1 MAVKKKKGLGRGL
14 DALIAPSVPQ
24 ANHSTASAISNDTS
38 TLPTPSSEKAA
49 TSTETSTQP
58 NVVEKIVEVP
68 VEKIVEKVVEVP
80 VEKVVEKVV
89 EVPVEKIVEK
99 VIEKE
104 SETMVKI
111 DEIEPNRSQPRQNF
125 DEDAL
130 QELADSIKLHGII
143 QPLIVQ
149 KNDEFYKI
157 IAGERRWRAAR
168 LAGLTEVPVIIKDY
182 TPMESME
189 IALIENLQRENLNP
203 IEEAIGYNLLM
214 DEFNLTQELISQRV
228 GKSRSAIANSLRLL
242 SLEDEIQKMLI
253 LGTLTSGHAR
263 AILSLDDKELRIAL
277 SKRIIEDNLN
287 VRQAEALAKQLQ
299 KKKPQKKKSE
309 KTAYDIEI
317 EKIQN
322 TLSSAMGTKVRIN
335 HTAKKG
341 KIEIE
346 YYGNE
351 DLERVLGFFNIKGE

>member
-1 MAVKKKKGLGRGL
+1 MAKKGLGKGL
-14 DALIAPSVPQ
+14 NSLFNEEDIEEV
-24 ANHSTASAISNDTS
+24 TS
-38 TLPTPSSEKAA
+38 EITKSSEGDIK
-49 TSTETSTQP
+49 
-58 NVVEKIVEVP
+58 
-68 VEKIVEKVVEVP
+68 
-80 VEKVVEKVV
+80 
-89 EVPVEKIVEK
+89 
-99 VIEKE
+99 
-104 SETMVKI
+104 
-111 DEIEPNRSQPRQNF
+111 
-125 DEDAL
+125 
-130 QELADSIKLHGII
+130 DSIKEHGLI
-143 QPLIVQ
+143 QPIIITPSD
-149 KNDEFYKI
+149 NNMYKI
-157 IAGERRWRAAR
+157 VAGERRWRAAKKAN
-168 LAGLTEVPVIIKDY
+168 LKEIPAVIRKY
-182 TPMESME
+182 SEEQVAE

-263 AILSLDDKELRIAL
+263 AILSLDDKELLIAL
-277 SKRIIEDNLN
+277 SKHIIEDNLN

>member
-1 MAVKKKKGLGRGL
+1 MAKKGLGNGL
-14 DALIAPSVPQ
+14 NSLFNEEDIEEV
-24 ANHSTASAISNDTS
+24 TS
-38 TLPTPSSEKAA
+38 EITKSSEGDIK
-49 TSTETSTQP
+49 
-58 NVVEKIVEVP
+58 
-68 VEKIVEKVVEVP
+68 KVRM
-80 VEKVVEKVV
+80 
-89 EVPVEKIVEK
+89 
-99 VIEKE
+99 
-104 SETMVKI
+104 SL
-111 DEIEPNRSQPRQNF
+111 IEPNKKQPRRHF
-125 DEDAL
+125 DEEKITA
-130 QELADSIKLHGII
+130 LADSIKEHGLI
-143 QPLIVQ
+143 QPIIITPSD
-149 KNDEFYKI
+149 NNMYKI
-157 IAGERRWRAAR
+157 VAGERRWRAAKKAN
-168 LAGLTEVPVIIKDY
+168 LKEIPAVIRKY
-182 TPMESME
+182 SEEQVAE

-203 IEEAIGYNLLM
+203 IEEAIVYNLLM

-299 KKKPQKKKSE
+299 NKKPQKKKSE

>member
-1 MAVKKKKGLGRGL
+1 MAKKGLGKGL
-14 DALIAPSVPQ
+14 NSLFNEEDIEEV
-24 ANHSTASAISNDTS
+24 TS
-38 TLPTPSSEKAA
+38 DITKSSEGDIK
-49 TSTETSTQP
+49 
-58 NVVEKIVEVP
+58 
-68 VEKIVEKVVEVP
+68 KVRM
-80 VEKVVEKVV
+80 
-89 EVPVEKIVEK
+89 
-99 VIEKE
+99 
-104 SETMVKI
+104 SL
-111 DEIEPNRSQPRQNF
+111 IEPNKKQPRRHF
-125 DEDAL
+125 DEEKITA
-130 QELADSIKLHGII
+130 LADSIKEHGLI
-143 QPLIVQ
+143 QPIIITPSD
-149 KNDEFYKI
+149 NNMYKI
-157 IAGERRWRAAR
+157 VAGERRWRAAKKAN
-168 LAGLTEVPVIIKDY
+168 LKEIPAVIRKY
-182 TPMESME
+182 SEEQVAE

-309 KTAYDIEI
+309 KTSYDIEI

>member
-1 MAVKKKKGLGRGL
+1 MAKKGLGKGL
-14 DALIAPSVPQ
+14 NSLFNEEDIEEV
-24 ANHSTASAISNDTS
+24 TS
-38 TLPTPSSEKAA
+38 EITKSSEGDIK
-49 TSTETSTQP
+49 
-58 NVVEKIVEVP
+58 
-68 VEKIVEKVVEVP
+68 KVRM
-80 VEKVVEKVV
+80 
-89 EVPVEKIVEK
+89 
-99 VIEKE
+99 
-104 SETMVKI
+104 SL
-111 DEIEPNRSQPRQNF
+111 IEPNKKQPRRHF
-125 DEDAL
+125 DEEKITA
-130 QELADSIKLHGII
+130 LADSIKEHGLI
-143 QPLIVQ
+143 QPIIITPSD
-149 KNDEFYKI
+149 NNMYKI
-157 IAGERRWRAAR
+157 VAGERRWRAAKKAN
-168 LAGLTEVPVIIKDY
+168 LKEIPAVIRKY
-182 TPMESME
+182 SEEQVAE

-299 KKKPQKKKSE
+299 KKKLQKKKSE

>member
-1 MAVKKKKGLGRGL
+1 MAKKGLGKGL
-14 DALIAPSVPQ
+14 NSLFNEEDIEEV
-24 ANHSTASAISNDTS
+24 TS
-38 TLPTPSSEKAA
+38 DITQSSEGDIK
-49 TSTETSTQP
+49 
-58 NVVEKIVEVP
+58 
-68 VEKIVEKVVEVP
+68 KVRM
-80 VEKVVEKVV
+80 
-89 EVPVEKIVEK
+89 
-99 VIEKE
+99 
-104 SETMVKI
+104 SL
-111 DEIEPNRSQPRQNF
+111 IEPNKKQPRRHF
-125 DEDAL
+125 DEEKITA
-130 QELADSIKLHGII
+130 LADSIKEHGLI
-143 QPLIVQ
+143 QPIIITPSD
-149 KNDEFYKI
+149 NNMYKI
-157 IAGERRWRAAR
+157 VAGERRWRAAKKAN
-168 LAGLTEVPVIIKDY
+168 LKEIPAVIRKY
-182 TPMESME
+182 SEEQVAE

-263 AILSLDDKELRIAL
+263 AILSLDDKELRMAL

-299 KKKPQKKKSE
+299 KKKPQKKEPE

-322 TLSSAMGTKVRIN
+322 TLSSAMGTKVKIN

>member
-1 MAVKKKKGLGRGL
+1 MQNELPKIDIPVDCVAGTDITKELLNLYTDSPCRLKAGIFVLLL
-14 DALIAPSVPQ
+14 DGDIEASINLVRYKIQPMSFITILPQ
-24 ANHSTASAISNDTS
+24 SILQIHKANGNLRIYFIGF
-38 TLPTPSSEKAA
+38 SSHFLE
-49 TSTETSTQP
+49 
-58 NVVEKIVEVP
+58 NNNMYKIV
-68 VEKIVEKVVEVP
+68 
-80 VEKVVEKVV
+80 
-89 EVPVEKIVEK
+89 
-99 VIEKE
+99 
-104 SETMVKI
+104 
-111 DEIEPNRSQPRQNF
+111 
-125 DEDAL
+125 
-130 QELADSIKLHGII
+130 
-143 QPLIVQ
+143 
-149 KNDEFYKI
+149 
-157 IAGERRWRAAR
+157 AGERRWRAAKKAN
-168 LAGLTEVPVIIKDY
+168 LKEIPAVIRKY
-182 TPMESME
+182 SEEQVAE

>member
-1 MAVKKKKGLGRGL
+1 MAKKGLGKGL
-14 DALIAPSVPQ
+14 NSLFNEEDIEEV
-24 ANHSTASAISNDTS
+24 TS
-38 TLPTPSSEKAA
+38 DITQSSEGDIK
-49 TSTETSTQP
+49 
-58 NVVEKIVEVP
+58 
-68 VEKIVEKVVEVP
+68 KVRM
-80 VEKVVEKVV
+80 
-89 EVPVEKIVEK
+89 
-99 VIEKE
+99 
-104 SETMVKI
+104 SL
-111 DEIEPNRSQPRQNF
+111 IEPNKKQPRRHF
-125 DEDAL
+125 DEEKITA
-130 QELADSIKLHGII
+130 LADSIKEHGLI
-143 QPLIVQ
+143 QPIIITPSD
-149 KNDEFYKI
+149 NNMYKI
-157 IAGERRWRAAR
+157 VAGERRWRAAKKAN
-168 LAGLTEVPVIIKDY
+168 LKEIPAVIRKY
-182 TPMESME
+182 SEEQVAE

-253 LGTLTSGHAR
+253 SGTLTSGHAR
-263 AILSLDDKELRIAL
+263 AILSLDDKKLRIAL
-277 SKRIIEDNLN
+277 SKRIIDDNLN

-299 KKKPQKKKSE
+299 KKKTPKKEPE

-322 TLSSAMGTKVRIN
+322 TLSSEMGTKVKIN

-351 DLERVLGFFNIKGE
+351 DLERILGFFKLKGE